1 MYLEVKDLKKSYGK
15 DSSYIQ
21 VLKGVST
28 GVEKGQ
34 ICVIQGSSG
43 GGKSTLLRC
52 INLFETPSAGEI
64 ILNGENI
71 VDTKKPSEYRQK
83 SH

>member
-43 GGKSTLLRC
+43 GGKSTLLNC
-52 INLFETPSAGEI
+52 IGGLDIMDSGSVKIEGKEI
-64 ILNGENI
+64 
-71 VDTKKPSEYRQK
+71 S
-83 SH
+83 